1 MDTETNALA
10 GTNQARRSIAV
21 GLLTTALFAISA
33 TLIAEGALRAIT
45 IFAAVAA
52 TIAAFRGLPE
62 ALVEIA
68 ARKRGSS
75 YLKTFSFVVPF
86 ASLMVSI
93 YVAWIFWSIM
103 KSDLPISL
111 PIELP
116 LVLAVAAGVL
126 NLIVIGFNAFSS
138 D

>member
-1 MDTETNALA
+1 MTSKDNVLA
-10 GTNQARRSIAV
+10 GKNQARRSIAA
-21 GLLTTALFAISA
+21 GLLTIALFAISA
-33 TLIAEGALRAIT
+33 TLLVEAALRAIT
-45 IFAAVAA
+45 ILAAIAV
-52 TIAAFRGLPE
+52 TIAAFRGLLE

-86 ASLMVSI
+86 ALLLVSI
-93 YVAWIFWSIM
+93 YIAWIFWSIM
-103 KSDLPISL
+103 KSDLPIGL